1 MSTILVTGA
10 SGQFGRLVLDALLA
24 SGKVAPAD
32 IVAASR
38 DTGKLAAYAEKG
50 VTLRTADFDDA
61 ATLDAAFQGIDK
73 ALIISTDALAV
84 PGQRLSQHRN
94 AVTAAKRAGV
104 GRLFYTSLPNAETSA
119 VTFAP
124 DHLGTEEAI
133 KASGLAY
140 TILRNSWYMEN
151 LFLSLP
157 SALQSGTWYTS
168 AGDGRTSYVARADLA
183 AATVAALLADEAGN
197 VTLTLTGPVGYTNA
211 EVAALVSEVTGKPLA
226 VVNLTDEQLAEGLAG
241 AGLPGFL
248 IPTLVSFDANTRLG
262 HIEIV
267 TDSVETL
274 TGRPSTSLKAF
285 LEANTAALAG

>member
-38 DTGKLAAYAEKG
+38 DTSKLADYAEKG

-61 ATLDAAFQGIDK
+61 ATLDAAFTGIDK

-84 PGQRLSQHRN
+84 PGQRLTQHRN
-94 AVTAAKRAGV
+94 AIAAAKKANV
-104 GRLFYTSLPNAETSA
+104 GRVFYTSLPNAETSA

-183 AATVAALLADEAGN
+183 AATAAALLGDETGN
-197 VTLTLTGPVGYTNA
+197 ITLTLTGPVGYTNA
-211 EVAALVSEVTGKPLA
+211 EVAALVSDVTGKPLA

-241 AGLPGFL
+241 AGLPDFL

-274 TGRPSTSLKAF
+274 IDRPSTPLKAF
-285 LEANTAALAG
+285 LEANKAALAG

>member
-61 ATLDAAFQGIDK
+61 STLDAAFQGIDK

-84 PGQRLSQHRN
+84 PGQRLTQHRN

-211 EVAALVSEVTGKPLA
+211 EVAALASEVTGKPLA

>member
-50 VTLRTADFDDA
+50 VTLRTADFDVA
-61 ATLDAAFQGIDK
+61 STLDAAFQGIDK

-84 PGQRLSQHRN
+84 PGQRLTQHRN

-211 EVAALVSEVTGKPLA
+211 EVAALASEVTGKPLA

>member
-84 PGQRLSQHRN
+84 PGQRLTQHRN

-168 AGDGRTSYVARADLA
+168 ASDGRTSYVARADLA
-183 AATVAALLADEAGN
+183 AATVAALLADETGN

-285 LEANTAALAG
+285 LEANKAALAG

>member
-38 DTGKLAAYAEKG
+38 DSGKLAAYAEKG

-61 ATLDAAFQGIDK
+61 STLDAAFQGIDK

-84 PGQRLSQHRN
+84 PGQRLTQHRN

-183 AATVAALLADEAGN
+183 AATVAALLADETGN
-197 VTLTLTGPVGYTNA
+197 VTLTLTGPVGYTNS

-285 LEANTAALAG
+285 LEANKAALAG

>member
-84 PGQRLSQHRN
+84 PGQRLTQHRN

-183 AATVAALLADEAGN
+183 AATVAALLADETGN

-285 LEANTAALAG
+285 LEANKAALAG

>member
-38 DTGKLAAYAEKG
+38 DTGKLAAYAERG
-50 VTLRTADFDDA
+50 VTLRAADFDDA
-61 ATLDAAFQGIDK
+61 ATLDAAFTGIDK

-84 PGQRLSQHRN
+84 PGQRLTQHRN
-94 AVTAAKRAGV
+94 AVAAAKRAGV

-151 LFLSLP
+151 LFMSLP

-183 AATVAALLADEAGN
+183 AATAAALLGDETGN
-197 VTLTLTGPVGYTNA
+197 ITLTLTGPVGYTNA
-211 EVAALVSEVTGKPLA
+211 DVAALVSDVTGKAIA
-226 VVNLTDEQLAEGLAG
+226 VVNLTDEHLAEGLAG
-241 AGLPGFL
+241 AGLPDFL

-274 TGRPSTSLKAF
+274 TGRPSTQLKAF
-285 LEANTAALAG
+285 LEANKAALAG

>member
-61 ATLDAAFQGIDK
+61 STLDAAFQGIDK

-84 PGQRLSQHRN
+84 PGQRLTQHRN

-183 AATVAALLADEAGN
+183 AATVAALLADETGN
-197 VTLTLTGPVGYTNA
+197 VTLTLTGPVGYTNS

-285 LEANTAALAG
+285 LEANKAALAG